1 MSVVTTSAP
10 PARRH
15 FPSTFWVAN
24 VMELFERAAYYGL
37 NSVLAIYLTSS
48 IATGGRGFDEQ
59 AVGFLQGIVYALTYV
74 LPILG
79 GALADRYGYRR
90 MLMVAFSLLA
100 AGYFASG
107 HVSSYGLVFLG
118 LLVMATGSGLFKP
131 IISGTIARTT
141 DKSNSTLG
149 FGIYYWMINVG
160 AFLAPLIVSVLKGF
174 SWQYVFVASSCYT
187 GLMLLPTLF
196 VFREPPRPDSTRKLK
211 DVLVG
216 AVEVL
221 GDARFMLMI
230 VVYSGFWILYFQQF
244 GSILWYMR
252 DFVDR
257 APVSNAVTSALH
269 AVGLPWSFV
278 FDAEHVTV
286 IDAGMIILLQVFV
299 SRIVKNRPAL
309 GTMVVGMLIGA
320 AGFLCLAASHGAW
333 GLVAGIAVFAIGEMT
348 AHPKYYS
355 FVGLVAPADRKALY
369 MGYAF
374 LYGVFGSLLG
384 ANIGAF
390 LYTRLMK
397 PVIHTPDAAAHSTL
411 FWLIFTGIDIVA
423 AAGLVLFARRLGEDT
438 PRSRN
443 RARLVMHGVY
453 SLVLLLGAAFFYLAW
468 SAAIGQPNPGN
479 QSLAFLVFSNRTA
492 IQALIFLVLGAG
504 GLFMNRVR
512 Q

>member
-1 MSVVTTSAP
+1 MSGVVDTHA
-10 PARRH
+10 PARSG
-15 FPSTFWVAN
+15 FPSTFWTAN

-48 IATGGRGFDEQ
+48 VASGGLGASVE
-59 AVGFLQGIVYALTYV
+59 AVGFLQGIVYAATYV

-90 MLMVAFSLLA
+90 MLLVAFSLLA
-100 AGYFASG
+100 TGYFAAG
-107 HVSSYGLVFLG
+107 NMSSYAMVFLA

-141 DKSNSTLG
+141 DETNSAFG

-160 AFLAPLIVSVLKGF
+160 AFLAPLIVSVLRGF
-174 SWQYVFVASSCYT
+174 SWRYVFMASSLYT

-196 VFREPPRPDSTRKLK
+196 VYKDPPRPENSKKLR

-221 GDARFMLMI
+221 RDARFMLMI
-230 VVYSGFWILYFQQF
+230 VVYSGFWILYFQNF
-244 GSILWYMR
+244 GTVLYYLR

-257 APVSNAVTSALH
+257 GPVSAALTSFFRSI
-269 AVGLPWSFV
+269 GLSWTFS

-286 IDAGMIILLQVFV
+286 INAGTIILLQVVV

-309 GTMVVGMLIGA
+309 GTMVTGMLIGA
-320 AGFLCLAASHGAW
+320 LGFVCLAASQNPW
-333 GLVAGIAVFAIGEMT
+333 VFILGIAVFSVGEMT

-355 FVGLVAPADRKALY
+355 FVGLVAPPDRKAVY

-384 ANIGAF
+384 ANIGSF
-390 LYTRLMK
+390 LYARLMT
-397 PVIHTPDAAAHSTL
+397 PVINSAMAPARARL
-411 FWLIFTGIDIVA
+411 FWLLFAALDIVA
-423 AAGLVLFARRLGEDT
+423 AAGLVVFSRKFGEDT
-438 PRSRN
+438 PASR
-443 RARLVMHGVY
+443 RGALIAMRVVY
-453 SLVLLLGAAFFYLAW
+453 VAIGLLGLYFLYAAYGSALAQQAK
-468 SAAIGQPNPGN
+468 SGE
-479 QSLAFLVFSNRTA
+479 SLLFLMFANRTS
-492 IQALIFLVLGAG
+492 IQALIFLALG
-504 GLFMNRVR
+504 GLGLIMNRAR
-512 Q
+512 